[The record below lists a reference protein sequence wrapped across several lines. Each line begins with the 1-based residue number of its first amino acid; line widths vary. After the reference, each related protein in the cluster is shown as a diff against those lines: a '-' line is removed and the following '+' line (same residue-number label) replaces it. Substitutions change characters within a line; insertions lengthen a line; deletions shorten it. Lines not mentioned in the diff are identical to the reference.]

1 LTLREKLSVNI
12 GLALNIY
19 EIPDKS
25 FRYASGF
32 SGMTRFFVCVV
43 QTCTHSFFRSVKIFS
58 LIIVIFALTFSS
70 NQCDAQVI
78 INEVQADNT
87 FTLPDEDLDYPDWI
101 ELYNPSNDT
110 VDITDFQLS
119 DRTPDMKWRFP
130 YTVIPPKSFIIVF
143 ASGKNRAFPNLH
155 TNFKLSA
162 AGETLYL
169 TDPIFSLHIDSV
181 RLPELSPNI
190 SLGRSNFDENTFI
203 QFYEPSPR
211 SENIGIEFNYIY
223 NNKPSGFY
231 NDTVAVQIT
240 NNDPFSKIYYTLDGT
255 APDTNALLYSS
266 DLIFQDQQSDSES
279 LMNIPTTPLEVPDV
293 FVPFVW
299 KEPVGTFSNATV
311 LKFQSYKNGI
321 ANSPVISQSY
331 FFENDRGTNA
341 FPIISLTIDKKHLF
355 DPEIGIHIPGNKY
368 ENDTN
373 AWRKDWPRGNY
384 HCEGYEWEK
393 PAHIEFF
400 DEFGYV
406 GFNQNIGLR
415 LKGLSSAA
423 LPQKSFNIFARN
435 EYGKSR
441 IEYPLFGPEK
451 KETYKRF
458 SLRNSGNDFTQTHFR
473 DAFLQSLLKD
483 LDLETQAFKRSLL
496 YINGEYWGIMNIRE
510 KYSKFYFQD
519 YFNVEEW
526 QLDLLKNKLVIQDGD
541 SLDFQSI
548 LDFVEINS
556 LENEDNYQYIDS
568 KIDLDNFI
576 DYHIAE
582 IYFGNFDWPGNNVA
596 FWRNRKNNSKWRW
609 LVLDLDISYAY
620 IKESFET
627 YYGTNLFDV
636 LMDENSDAWP
646 NPQWST
652 LLFRSLIKNK
662 NFQNKFIDRS
672 IYHLNHTFEI
682 NKSISQIL
690 AFQALF
696 EPEME
701 RHIKR
706 WGHPKSMNTWNGEIN
721 SMIEFAQK
729 RHCVLKQQLLTF
741 FDLES
746 IDITCYDNVI
756 TEVPVIYPNP
766 IKDHFVVAFES
777 AIETSYALNLFNAQG
792 KLVLSKTINV
802 SPGVNLIKIT
812 NVHLPHGTYI
822 ASILDLNFSQKLVVF
837 D

>member
-1 LTLREKLSVNI
+1 
-12 GLALNIY
+12 
-19 EIPDKS
+19 
-25 FRYASGF
+25 
-32 SGMTRFFVCVV
+32 M
-43 QTCTHSFFRSVKIFS
+43 
-58 LIIVIFALTFSS
+58 IIITLTFKI

-78 INEVQADNT
+78 INEMQSDNT

-119 DRTPDMKWRFP
+119 DEVPELKWRFP
-130 YTVIPPKSFIIVF
+130 YTIIPPKSFIIVF

-162 AGETLYL
+162 EGEILYL
-169 TDPIFSLHIDSV
+169 TDPNSFPIDSV
-181 RLPELSPNI
+181 RLPQLSPNI
-190 SLGRSNFDENTFI
+190 SLGRANSDENTFI

-211 SENIGIEFNYIY
+211 NENIGIEFNYVY
-223 NNKPSGFY
+223 NDKPSGFY
-231 NDTVAVQIT
+231 KDTVAVQIK
-240 NNDPFSKIYYTLDGT
+240 NNDPFSKIYYTLDGS
-255 APDTNALLYSS
+255 APDTNALIYSS
-266 DLIFQDQQSDSES
+266 DLIFRNQSSNSES
-279 LMNIPTTPLEVPDV
+279 LMNIPTTPLEDVPDV
-293 FVPFVW
+293 FAPFIW
-299 KEPVGTFSNATV
+299 QEPFGNFSNATV
-311 LKFQSYKNGI
+311 LKFQSFRNGI
-321 ANSPVISQSY
+321 PNSPVISQSY
-331 FFENDRGTNA
+331 FFENDRSINA

-355 DPEIGIHIPGNKY
+355 DPEIGIHVPGNKY

-373 AWRKDWPRGNY
+373 AWTQNWPSGNY
-384 HCEGYEWEK
+384 HCEGIEWEK

-400 DEFGYV
+400 DEFGYA
-406 GFNQNIGLR
+406 GFNQNVGLR

-423 LPQKSFNIFARN
+423 LPQKSFNIYARN

-496 YINGEYWGIMNIRE
+496 YINGEYWGIMNLRE

-519 YFNVEEW
+519 YFDVENW
-526 QLDLLKNKLVIQDGD
+526 QLDLLENKLVIVAGD
-541 SLDFQSI
+541 SLEFQSI

-582 IYFGNFDWPGNNVA
+582 IYFGNLDWPGNNVA
-596 FWRNRKNNSKWRW
+596 FWRNRKTNSKWRW
-609 LVLDLDISYAY
+609 LVLDLDISYAFT
-620 IKESFET
+620 KGSFET
-627 YYGTNLFDV
+627 YYGSNLFDV
-636 LMDENSDAWP
+636 LTDENSDAWP

-652 LLFRSLIKNK
+652 LLFRSLLKNK
-662 NFQNKFIDRS
+662 NFENKFIDRF
-672 IYHLNHTFEI
+672 IYHLNYTFEI

-690 AFQALF
+690 AFQKLF

-701 RHIKR
+701 RHIRR
-706 WGHPKSMNTWNGEIN
+706 WGHPKSMDIWNGEIN

-729 RHCVLKQQLLTF
+729 RHCALKQQLLTF
-741 FDLES
+741 FDLKD
-746 IDITCYDNVI
+746 IDISCFGGVLTAI
-756 TEVPVIYPNP
+756 PIIYPNP
-766 IKDHFVVAFES
+766 IKDHFTVAFES
-777 AIETSYALNLFNAQG
+777 SIETSYPLNLFNSEG
-792 KLVLSKTINV
+792 KLVLSKTIRV
-802 SPGVNLIKIT
+802 SPGVNLIRID
-812 NVHLPHGTYI
+812 NLYLAPGTYVACI
-822 ASILDLNFSQKLVVF
+822 SELGFSQKLVVF
-837 D
+837 N